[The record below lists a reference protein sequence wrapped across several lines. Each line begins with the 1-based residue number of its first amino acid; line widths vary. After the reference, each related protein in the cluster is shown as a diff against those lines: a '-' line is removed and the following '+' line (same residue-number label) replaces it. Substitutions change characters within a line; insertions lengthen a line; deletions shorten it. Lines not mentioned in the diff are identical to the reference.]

1 MFLSLTNESLHH
13 SEENLKLKISFLNTF
28 FSHRVKASGLL
39 WVWIVNMSENRWEE
53 GLLPWK
59 LWDFANY
66 FPVTSSCCLDFAT
79 LVAMAET

>member
-1 MFLSLTNESLHH
+1 
-13 SEENLKLKISFLNTF
+13 
-28 FSHRVKASGLL
+28 
-39 WVWIVNMSENRWEE
+39 MSENRWEE